1 MMNRQVSF
9 SPGRRPAFAQPLH
22 VGRPNIGSTAEIHR
36 RIDEIL
42 QRRWLSN
49 DGVMAQEFE
58 RRIAALVGV
67 KHCLV
72 VCNATVGLEIA
83 YRAAGLSGEVIIPA
97 NTFVATAHALQW
109 QGITP
114 VFCDIDRETH
124 NLNPRRV
131 EECITPRTTGIV
143 GVHVWGRP
151 CDSTA
156 LEEIAKKH
164 GLKLLFDAAHAFGCA
179 HEEKMIGGLGLAEVF
194 SFHATKFVNCGEGG
208 AIVTNDDEFAAR
220 ARQMRN
226 FGFGGCDHVVS
237 VGTNGKM
244 SEFAAAVGL
253 SSLESM
259 DDFVRTNER
268 NYHAYRRVLAKV
280 PGVNVL
286 RYDEK
291 QRNNFQYVVLEVDE
305 NESPLTRDQWLQ
317 VLHAENVLARRYFYP
332 GIHRMEPYRTLNP
345 TAAAR
350 LPVTEAVLK
359 RVLVLPSGTAVEVSD
374 IELIGRIFSE
384 ATTAGTRLQNQL
396 TKTLPLPT
404 VPLTPLKQEA
414 A

>member
-1 MMNRQVSF
+1 MTKRQIPF
-9 SPGRRPAFAQPLH
+9 SPGHCPAFAQPLH

-67 KHCLV
+67 KHCLA

-83 YRAAGLSGEVIIPA
+83 YRAADLCGEVITPA

-114 VFCDIDRETH
+114 VFCDVDPETH
-124 NLNPRRV
+124 NLDPHRV

-151 CDSTA
+151 CAAAA
-156 LEEIAKKH
+156 LEGIAKKH
-164 GLKLLFDAAHAFGCA
+164 GLKLLFDAAHAFGCS
-179 HEEKMIGGLGLAEVF
+179 HEGKMIGGFGTAEVF

-208 AIVTNDDEFAAR
+208 AIVTNDDDFAAR
-220 ARQMRN
+220 VRTLRN
-226 FGFGGCDHVVS
+226 FGLGGCDHVIR

-244 SEFAAAVGL
+244 SELAAAVGL

-259 DDFVRTNER
+259 DDFVQTNER
-268 NYHAYRRVLAKV
+268 NYHAYCRVLAKV

-286 RYDEK
+286 RYDEQ

-332 GIHRMEPYRTLNP
+332 GVHRMEPYRTLNS
-345 TAAAR
+345 AASSR
-350 LPVTEAVLK
+350 LPVTESVLR
-359 RVLVLPSGTAVEVSD
+359 RVLVLPTGTAVEPTD
-374 IELIGRIFSE
+374 IELIGQVFS
-384 ATTAGTRLQNQL
+384 TALAGAASLKNQL
-396 TKTLPLPT
+396 SRTLPLPT
-404 VPLTPLKQEA
+404 LPLAPRKQEA

>member
-1 MMNRQVSF
+1 MTHRQLTF
-9 SPGRRPAFAQPLH
+9 SPGHRPAFAQPLH
-22 VGRPNIGSTAEIHR
+22 VGRPNIGSAAEIHR

-49 DGVMAQEFE
+49 DGVIVQEFE
-58 RRIAALVGV
+58 RRIAAVAGV
-67 KHCLV
+67 KHCLA

-83 YRAAGLSGEVIIPA
+83 YRAAGLSGEVIVPA

-114 VFCDIDRETH
+114 VFCDIDPETH
-124 NLNPRRV
+124 NLDASCV
-131 EECITPRTTGIV
+131 EDCITPCTTGIV

-151 CDSTA
+151 CAADA
-156 LEEIAKKH
+156 LERIAKQH
-164 GLKLLFDAAHAFGCA
+164 HLKLLFDAAHAFGCS
-179 HEEKMIGGLGLAEVF
+179 HDGKMIGGFGTAEVF

-208 AIVTNDDEFAAR
+208 AIVTNDDDFASR
-220 ARQMRN
+220 VRSLRN
-226 FGFGGCDHVVS
+226 FGFGGCDHVIS

-244 SEFAAAVGL
+244 SEFAAAIGL

-259 DDFVRTNER
+259 DDFVQTNQR
-268 NYHAYRRVLAKV
+268 NYHAYCRVLAEV

-286 RYDEK
+286 RYDEQ
-291 QRNNFQYVVLEVDE
+291 QRNNFQYIVLEVDE

-332 GIHRMEPYRTLNP
+332 GVHRMEPYRTLGP
-345 TAAAR
+345 AASSR

-359 RVLVLPSGTAVEVSD
+359 RVLVLPSGTAVEISD
-374 IELIGRIFSE
+374 IELIGQIFTAANEASAKLRI
-384 ATTAGTRLQNQL
+384 QL
-396 TKTLPLPT
+396 PATLPLPT
-404 VPLTPLKQEA
+404 VPLAPLEQEA

>member
-1 MMNRQVSF
+1 MTNRQIAF
-9 SPGRRPAFAQPLH
+9 SPGHRPAFPQPLH
-22 VGRPNIGSTAEIHR
+22 VGRPNIGSTAAIHR

-49 DGVMAQEFE
+49 DGVMVQEFE

-67 KHCLV
+67 KHCMA

-109 QGITP
+109 QGITS
-114 VFCDIDRETH
+114 VFCDIDRKTH
-124 NLNPRRV
+124 NLDPRRV
-131 EECITPRTTGIV
+131 EKCITPRTSGIV

-151 CDSTA
+151 CDTAA
-156 LEEIAKKH
+156 LEGIAKKH
-164 GLKLLFDAAHAFGCA
+164 GLKLLFDSAHAFGCS
-179 HEEKMIGGLGLAEVF
+179 HEGKMIGGFGTAEVF

-208 AIVTNDDEFAAR
+208 AIVTNDDDLAAR
-220 ARQMRN
+220 VRQLRN
-226 FGFGGCDHVVS
+226 FGIGGCDHVVR

-244 SEFAAAVGL
+244 SEFAAAMGL
-253 SSLESM
+253 SSLDSM
-259 DDFVRTNER
+259 DEFIQTNKR
-268 NYHAYRRVLAKV
+268 NYHAYCRMLAKI

-286 RYDEK
+286 HYDQN

-317 VLHAENVLARRYFYP
+317 VLHVENVLARRYFYP
-332 GIHRMEPYRTLNP
+332 GVHRMEPYRTLDP
-345 TAAAR
+345 ATSSR

-359 RVLVLPSGTAVEVSD
+359 RVLVLPSGTAVELGD
-374 IELIGRIFSE
+374 IELIGRIFTDASG
-384 ATTAGTRLQNQL
+384 AAARLQNAL
-396 TKTLPLPT
+396 PRTLPLPT
-404 VPLTPLKQEA
+404 LPLAPLEQEA